1 MVSPSAAHVDISA
14 VHEAAAYNDL
24 EGLHDLATENK
35 GVLFSNDRN
44 GTYTPCVGNIVGS
57 FDKLL

>member
-35 GVLFSNDRN
+35 EVLFSNDRN
-44 GTYTPCVGNIVGS
+44 GTYTVC
-57 FDKLL
+57 